1 MDTKLKIIMELE
13 KKPEGVHLRRIS
25 RLVNSGLPNVKRFL
39 EILEKEKVVKK
50 EKEANLVKFKLR
62 ESQKTFGYLKQLN
75 IEKFLGLP
83 PKIQNAVTEFLDELE
98 DRALIALIFGSY
110 AKGNYTK
117 DSDIDVLLVFQRLEN
132 GKDIEN
138 IAKKIS
144 MRTNTKISV
153 VYLGYKNF
161 EGNFLN
167 KKHDFSR
174 EIRQDVI
181 IINGVENYYDL
192 LWRFLK

>member
-1 MDTKLKIIMELE
+1 METKLKIIREIE
-13 KKPEGVHLRRIS
+13 RNHSGIHLRKIS

-50 EKEANLVKFKLR
+50 EKEANLVKFRLR
-62 ESQKTFGYLKQLN
+62 RSQKTLAYLKQLN
-75 IEKFLGLP
+75 IERLLELP
-83 PKIQNAVTEFLDELE
+83 SKVQNAVIEFLDELE

-110 AKGNYTK
+110 ARGDYIR
-117 DSDIDVLLVFQRLEN
+117 DSDIDVLLVFQKLEN
-132 GKDIEN
+132 VKDIEN

-144 MRTNTKISV
+144 MRTNTNISAI
-153 VYLGYKNF
+153 YLEYKNF
-161 EGNFLN
+161 EKNFLN
-167 KKHDFSR
+167 KEHDFSR

-181 IINGVENYYDL
+181 VILGVENYYNL